1 MGLLRD
7 DLLERSAPNLRESSR
22 IWRVWGCAALQARSK
37 QARNYPKIAAITAM
51 QIGLVT
57 VENSM
62 PSRAKLKPTL
72 YLAA

>member
-1 MGLLRD
+1 MWLGFRNWVVFCVRS
-7 DLLERSAPNLRESSR
+7 DLPERSIA
-22 IWRVWGCAALQARSK
+22 RVGGINC
-37 QARNYPKIAAITAM
+37 ARNHPKIAAITAM

-72 YLAA
+72 